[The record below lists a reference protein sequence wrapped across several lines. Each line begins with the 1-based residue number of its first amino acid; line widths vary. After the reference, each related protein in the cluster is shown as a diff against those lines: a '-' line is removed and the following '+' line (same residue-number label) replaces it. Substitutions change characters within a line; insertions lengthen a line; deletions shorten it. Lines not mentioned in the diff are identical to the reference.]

1 MHYDQ
6 RNRKSLTR
14 AIEEQVYSLC
24 QSSVRPRIRALQSIK
39 VGPRIPRE
47 QFWRILDRWPIVR
60 KSTFLWTINNTYLMQ
75 YDQRN

>member
-39 VGPRIPRE
+39 VGPRMDLPKFRANSFDGFSIDGR
-47 QFWRILDRWPIVR
+47 L
-60 KSTFLWTINNTYLMQ
+60 
-75 YDQRN
+75 